1 MPFFREFKDGGY
13 AFGGRP
19 FVQLLICAG
28 IFDPAPT
35 NRDRRRGSA
44 RLRRSLIMDPI
55 NIALWLIL
63 VAMIAIIPIGC
74 VVTRRKS
81 GDAPPPA
88 AH

>member
-1 MPFFREFKDGGY
+1 
-13 AFGGRP
+13 
-19 FVQLLICAG
+19 
-28 IFDPAPT
+28 
-35 NRDRRRGSA
+35 
-44 RLRRSLIMDPI
+44 MDPI